1 MADPYDLDLDLDL
14 DVDVEFDLETP
25 IGATARELGKYD
37 ESKRSWAVEAGPAVL
52 AELVKSYG
60 WKRNQ
65 NGSWDWSLEN
75 IGTQFKEHPIWTT
88 LDYAAIVAAPA
99 KFGLAAAGVARGAR
113 AVKAGS
119 LVGRSALEKGLA
131 GGRFAGKA
139 ATSRMGRTFQRLG
152 MSGELAAA
160 TEMRLAGPAKFAQ
173 GYFANPL
180 TTHMGD
186 DYLKLIDR
194 YGAAPFEAKGVLA
207 SGRREYAL
215 AKTMIQR
222 ETTDAIE
229 AVGRMGLNKVDERRV
244 MQLLERGV
252 PFYDDLVQ
260 ASLGRAAK
268 GKPAELARM
277 TDWYRRTL
285 NWRKA
290 LHDDLYDLNFI
301 DRATYRRGLKGYL
314 PRVNEEY
321 EAILSSMDDLGEAAG
336 TVGVKASAI
345 RGGGGTVAQGGKA
358 RLMPRAET
366 KAITAGPALREER
379 NLLQKQIQAI
389 RDLEREAPDVYAAQ
403 RVKAMQMIGRVE
415 EIDKELEGLYA
426 GVKTAKSLTRIL
438 DPTMPL
444 AKLGEAKMM
453 VARAKFL
460 KGIASSVI
468 AKTPTQVS
476 AAIREIAGNPLGAKV
491 HGLNAAAAEAIGKLT
506 AGYDKLG
513 IGRELVDEEIAK
525 RAGWLP
531 ISSLLKSAGTPQ
543 FIRNLPKELQ
553 NKWVDPTV
561 ARDIVGMTKF
571 MADTSKVRR
580 FYSAGLSLFRASKTA
595 YNPATGIRNVVGA
608 QIFHHMVV
616 GGLPRAPREGYKAF
630 SEGSEW
636 YIKGRELGV
645 IGSSFHHEVRE
656 ALEQSFKSGD
666 RVKKM
671 FGDATALDWLGD
683 SKFAKAMQW
692 GGSKAERLYRSVD
705 EVYKLDAFIRK
716 SKQFMKAGMSQDDA
730 MGRAMVEI
738 NKFMPSFVLHSPFAD
753 SIRSAIPFA
762 SFTTEALRI
771 WKNALIEKPHMVFF
785 WNHFV
790 ETLQEGSALMAGY
803 SPEQLEEAHQALPH
817 YLQGKKTLALPFN
830 VDGRPQFIDMSYL
843 IPLANMVE
851 AEQPGSLFYD
861 AVLDPTTNPFLGLT
875 VAAATGK
882 DPFSGRPIEPRFT
895 ERQLG
900 VAVTDQRARLA
911 VGLGEYMATV
921 MVPPLMPPGYAGTNL
936 LELARGQKHPQTGE
950 PLESGAIKTILANVG
965 AMRMYTPDVESQA
978 LNVRREEAQRGQ
990 SMTQAWKRYE
1000 FARANGDVETML
1012 AEETRI
1018 TALRRES
1025 GFTQR
1030 EALDYFRKSAA
1041 GRGPF
1046 SDLSKRQLKDIITR
1060 ARKLGKLDPK
1070 SQRLMGEL
1078 MAEYRGSRKRRR
1090 GR

>member
-1 MADPYDLDLDLDL
+1 MADFDLDLDLDF
-14 DVDVEFDLETP
+14 DVPVEFDLDTR
-25 IGATARELGKYD
+25 ISQVSRELGKYD
-37 ESKRSWAVEAGPAVL
+37 ETKRSWATEAGPAVL

-88 LDYAAIVAAPA
+88 LDYASILYAPA
-99 KFGLAAAGVARGAR
+99 KFGLAAAGTARGAR
-113 AVKAGS
+113 AVKAGAV
-119 LVGRSALEKGLA
+119 VGRSALEKGLA
-131 GGRFAGKA
+131 GGRFAGKTA
-139 ATSRMGRTFQRLG
+139 QTRMGRAFQKLG
-152 MSGELAAA
+152 VSGELAAA

-207 SGRREYAL
+207 SGRREFAL
-215 AKTMIQR
+215 AKAITQR

-229 AVGRMGLNKVDERRV
+229 AVNRMGLNAVDQRRV
-244 MQLLERGV
+244 VQLLERGV

-260 ASLGRAAK
+260 ASLSRAAK
-268 GKPAELARM
+268 GKPDQLARM
-277 TDWYRRTL
+277 TDWYKRTL
-285 NWRKA
+285 KWRQG
-290 LHDDLYDLNFI
+290 LHDDLYELGFI
-301 DRATYRRGLKGYL
+301 DRSTYRRGLKGYL

-321 EAILSSMDDLGEAAG
+321 EQILSAMDDLGEAAG

-345 RGGGGTVAQGGKA
+345 KGGGGTIAQGGKA

-379 NLLQKQIQAI
+379 NLLQKEVDKIKA
-389 RDLEREAPDVYAAQ
+389 LHPEADDAFWANVPG
-403 RVKAMQMIGRVE
+403 AMEKLGRIE
-415 EIDKELEGLYA
+415 EIGEELEALYG
-426 GVKTAKSLTRIL
+426 GVKIAKGLTRIL
-438 DPTMPL
+438 DPTIPL
-444 AKLGEAKMM
+444 AKLGEAKML

-468 AKTPTQVS
+468 ARTPRQVS
-476 AAIREIAGNPLGAKV
+476 AAIRQIATNPVGAKI
-491 HGLNAAAAEAIGKLT
+491 HGLDPAAAEAIGKLV

-513 IGRELVDEEIAK
+513 LGADLVDEEIAK

-531 ISSLLKSAGTPQ
+531 IASLLKSAGTPT
-543 FIRNLPKELQ
+543 FIHNLPKALRD
-553 NKWVDPTV
+553 KWVDPTV

-595 YNPATGIRNVVGA
+595 YNPATGIRNVLGA
-608 QIFHHMVV
+608 QLFHHMVV
-616 GGLPRAPREGYKAF
+616 GGTPKLPTEGYAAF
-630 SEGSEW
+630 RGATEW
-636 YIKGRELGV
+636 YVKGRELGV
-645 IGSSFHHEVRE
+645 VGSSFHHEVRE
-656 ALEQSFKSGD
+656 ALEASFKSGD

-671 FGDATALDWLGD
+671 FGNATALDFLGD
-683 SKFAKAMQW
+683 SKFAKAMQAA
-692 GGSKAERLYRSVD
+692 GSKAERLYRSVD

-843 IPLANMVE
+843 IPLANLVE

-861 AVLDPTTNPFLGLT
+861 AVLDPTTNPFLGLA

-900 VAVTDQRARLA
+900 IAVTDQRARLA

-950 PLESGAIKTILANVG
+950 PLEDGALKTILANVG

-978 LNVRREEAQRGQ
+978 LNVRREEAMRGQ

-1012 AEETRI
+1012 AEEERI
-1018 TALRRES
+1018 KALRRES
-1025 GFTQR
+1025 GFTGK

-1041 GRGPF
+1041 DRGAF

-1060 ARKLGKLDPK
+1060 ARKLGTLDPK
-1070 SQRLMGEL
+1070 SKRLMGEL